1 MQHVILTE
9 SGNAAGL
16 ITHQTLKVKVCYLGI
31 RLDTRQ
37 SREYGTTLNENK
49 FSWGEKALTLS
60 NSTLLN

>member
-16 ITHQTLKVKVCYLGI
+16 ITHQTLKVRVCYLGI

-37 SREYGTTLNENK
+37 SRKYRTTLNENK
-49 FSWGEKALTLS
+49 FSGGDKL
-60 NSTLLN
+60 